1 MYIYCIK
8 GQYHEKNREIVSA
21 MSCNTFNGPPSC
33 FVLFTQNTT
42 VILYVRM
49 RACMRSALLGTVDY
63 YAKLTIYSTLKISRR
78 KSTKC
83 TNCTM
88 YMPYDL
94 TEWYEV
100 IVDRIKKI
108 PAVSSF
114 LRTGFTSRGTTE
126 MQSFHTV
133 K

>member
-1 MYIYCIK
+1 MHAVSPLRHCIH
-8 GQYHEKNREIVSA
+8 QD
-21 MSCNTFNGPPSC
+21 
-33 FVLFTQNTT
+33 
-42 VILYVRM
+42 RM
-49 RACMRSALLGTVDY
+49 PGSVDY
-63 YAKLTIYSTLKISRR
+63 CAKLTTVYTLKISLNIDRI
-78 KSTKC
+78 STKC

-114 LRTGFTSRGTTE
+114 LRTGFYI
-126 MQSFHTV
+126 
-133 K
+133 